1 MSELIAL
8 TFSSVYSCMTWSN
21 ETQAAI
27 VSRCPFTYHFS
38 DNIYSQQG
46 YTGTH
51 SIPFNT
57 SGSDLNCL
65 TCKRFNQQGTQC
77 REYRDGYGPAA
88 FSDGFP
94 CVDCSRYPHL
104 WILHLLL
111 QLTMVT
117 LMYLLH
123 GHHVLD

>member
-1 MSELIAL
+1 
-8 TFSSVYSCMTWSN
+8 MTWSN

-27 VSRCPFTYHFS
+27 VSRCPFMYHFS

-57 SGSDLNCL
+57 SGPDLNCL

-77 REYRDGYGPAA
+77 REYRDGYEPAA

-94 CVDCSRYPHL
+94 CAGCSRYPYLTTDYGDPH
-104 WILHLLL
+104 ILTAWSSCSRSKEFLVNSMSLSP
-111 QLTMVT
+111 TVS
-117 LMYLLH
+117 
-123 GHHVLD
+123 